1 LDTLLVNELF
11 SGLESK
17 NVSAKAKE
25 SGCDLCYLIAHSSTR
40 PPEKSIFPL
49 TNTGKFQFELTCMF
63 PPNSGSKCPQ
73 ILKHVKQKWQSNAI
87 KLGDRPT
94 QYANTPSCDKY
105 SAFGKRCFFHSMQQ
119 L

>member
-1 LDTLLVNELF
+1 MIFL
-11 SGLESK
+11 GLESK

-63 PPNSGSKCPQ
+63 PPNSGSKCPK
-73 ILKHVKQKWQSNAI
+73 ILKHVKHKWQANAI

-105 SAFGKRCFFHSMQQ
+105 SAFGNRYKFTFYHSI
-119 L
+119 LKL